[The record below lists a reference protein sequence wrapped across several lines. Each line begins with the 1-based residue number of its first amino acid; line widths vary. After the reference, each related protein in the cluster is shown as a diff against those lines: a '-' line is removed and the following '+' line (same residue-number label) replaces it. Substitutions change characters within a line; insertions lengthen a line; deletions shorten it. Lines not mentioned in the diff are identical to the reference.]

1 MNHAMALS
9 KCFEKGLLG
18 ALFLSAED
26 DLRAAKPRVL

>member
-1 MNHAMALS
+1 MNCATARS
-9 KCFEKGLLG
+9 KRFEKGLLG